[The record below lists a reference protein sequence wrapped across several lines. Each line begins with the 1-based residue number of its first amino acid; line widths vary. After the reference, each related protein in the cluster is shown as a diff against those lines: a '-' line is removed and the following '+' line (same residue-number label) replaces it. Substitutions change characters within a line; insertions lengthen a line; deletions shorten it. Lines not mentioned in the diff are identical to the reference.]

1 MLVFGG
7 AASAI
12 IALMILRAAPRLT
25 VVIWLA
31 VLFFVPIWV
40 GVQVGPFWSAATL
53 VTILAIATCS
63 QSVELSPIDGV
74 IAAFAVLILVQF
86 ALGSVPLSGA
96 FVPLSEWLLPYIWGR
111 IVLTRVNLEFLVQA
125 VALVATAAA
134 ALAVLEWATST
145 NYFVQIPP
153 GDQGSFQIWSPL
165 QVRGGSLRVEGAFG
179 HSIALGATL
188 SMCAAFVL
196 AARWRIFVRLSL
208 LSVVAAAV
216 VLTLSRIGLVT
227 FVLTLTLAILFLPG
241 ISRAS
246 RIWTGIVGFIAAVVV
261 IPYVSGVF
269 LDAGNEAEGS
279 ANYRL
284 DLLSLLQ
291 VLRPFGAVGDI
302 AGLTV
307 GGDYLGFFAHSID
320 NAFIHAALRLGWVP
334 TLLLASALILV
345 AVSIIRRR
353 GANVATV
360 AVAAQ
365 IVSLFAVAFIT
376 QYTTFF
382 WFAVGLAVAIGTVR
396 AQSREAESVTSE
408 ETAQPSTDFP
418 AIDQPVNDAPDA
430 RKRL

>member
-1 MLVFGG
+1 MFILGG
-7 AASAI
+7 IASAV
-12 IALMILRAAPRLT
+12 IALLILRAAPRIT
-25 VVIWLA
+25 VVIWLV

-53 VTILAIATCS
+53 ATILAIATCS
-63 QSVELSPIDGV
+63 QSIELSPIDGI
-74 IAAFAVLILVQF
+74 IAAFAVLVLVQF
-86 ALGSVPLSGA
+86 ALGSIPLSGA
-96 FVPLSEWLLPYIWGR
+96 FTPLSEWLLPYIWGR

-125 VALVATAAA
+125 IALVATATA

-153 GDQGSFQIWSPL
+153 GNHGAFETWSPL
-165 QVRGGSLRVEGAFG
+165 QARGGSLRVEGAFG

-188 SMCAAFVL
+188 SMCSAFVL
-196 AARWRIFVRLSL
+196 AARWHVIVRLSL

-216 VLTLSRIGLVT
+216 VLSLSRIGLVT
-227 FVLTLTLAILFLPG
+227 FVLTLTLVILLLPG
-241 ISRAS
+241 ISLAS
-246 RIWTGIVGFIAAVVV
+246 RIWTGAIGLAAAIMV
-261 IPYVSGVF
+261 IPYVSAVF
-269 LDAGNEAEGS
+269 LEAGNEAEGS

-291 VLRPFGAVGDI
+291 VLRPFGAVGEI

-320 NAFIHAALRLGWVP
+320 NAFMHAALRLGWVP

-345 AVSIIRRR
+345 AVSVIRRR

-365 IVSLFAVAFIT
+365 IVGLFAVAFIT

-396 AQSREAESVTSE
+396 PHSGEAELVTSD
-408 ETAQPSTDFP
+408 ETAQSTIDFP
-418 AIDQPVNDAPDA
+418 TTDQPVNDAPDA
-430 RKRL
+430 WKRL